1 MIDSQYSDSYRAVQ
15 AGHAVAQYML
25 KFPDSE
31 WKNQYLIYLKVD
43 DILFWKSK
51 LDLLNKQYAEFIEP
65 DVGNKITAIACLD
78 DGKIF
83 KKLELN

>member
-1 MIDSQYSDSYRAVQ
+1 LIDSQYSDSYRAVQ
-15 AGHAVAQYML
+15 AGHAVAKYML
-25 KFPDSE
+25 KFLDSE

-78 DGKIF
+78 EGKIF